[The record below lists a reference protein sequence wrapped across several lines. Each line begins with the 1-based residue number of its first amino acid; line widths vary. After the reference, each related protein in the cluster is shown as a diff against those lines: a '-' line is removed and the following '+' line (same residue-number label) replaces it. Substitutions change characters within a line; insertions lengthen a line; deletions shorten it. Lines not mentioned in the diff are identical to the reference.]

1 MIIALLIIIILALT
15 IYAVKLHYH
24 QEQVIKVNVAQKAQN
39 ELIAATNENLKSKQ
53 EEIRQQLEETK
64 NQVDEETEKLA
75 SLVSQNNKLRDEADK
90 KAKEFYEIR
99 INELKDKMQKNLEAL
114 EQDYETQKGIYLDKL
129 EQQKA
134 ELHDIEQKQ
143 EAYLQ
148 AQQRQAAIDAN
159 QDYYRLAIDEVDLN
173 DINLLREL
181 QSKFVR
187 KEAIDKLLWE
197 VYYKPSYDVL
207 MTHIFSN
214 NKICGIYKITDLTTG
229 LAYIGQSVDIK
240 ERFRQHIKTA
250 LSFGKVTNK
259 LYQTMKKSGL
269 NNFTFEILEE
279 VPKDKL
285 NEREVY
291 WINFYKTKDFGLN
304 GTKGGS

>member
-15 IYAVKLHYH
+15 IYAIKLHYH

-39 ELIAATNENLKSKQ
+39 ELIAAANENLKSKQ

-90 KAKEFYEIR
+90 KAKEFYETR

-173 DINLLREL
+173 DIELLREL
-181 QSKFVR
+181 QKRFFK
-187 KEAIDKLLWE
+187 KEVIDKVIWE
-197 VYYKPSYDVL
+197 NYYKPAYNVL
-207 MTHIFSN
+207 MSHLFDTK
-214 NKICGIYKITDLTTG
+214 NKVSGIYKLTDLTTG
-229 LAYIGQSVDIK
+229 QSYIGQSVDCK
-240 ERFRQHIKTA
+240 ERMRQHIKTGLTYGTA
-250 LSFGKVTNK
+250 TNK
-259 LYQTMKKSGL
+259 LYQAMKKSRPH
-269 NNFTFEILEE
+269 NFIFELLEE

-291 WINFYKTKDFGLN
+291 WIEFYKTKGQLN